1 MNFEEI
7 LLELSYRVPEGI
19 VNLTK
24 ESHINTLVEILK
36 ENGVDNANE
45 VAQKARVYFSYIS
58 EVSLNEAPK
67 LDAGL
72 QAAIEFY
79 KGKKYKNN
87 KGTEVTFSTAIQYG
101 YNGNENDKAHI
112 AAMAD
117 FEAFL
122 NANKGKYGDMETAK
136 QPEEE
141 PEQPTNA
148 FGVKGPGAKV
158 FPDKPVKE
166 KPAKPKKEKPL
177 PASSDMEDGESDNI
191 STTNPYVKPGQKVT
205 DPKKVKELMQ
215 KDTDKVIKAL
225 SKTKSQE
232 LADKERAKK
241 SGVKLGVGAGT
252 AASRAGE
259 CAVVYGGK
267 KLTEMINKGVS
278 FDKAIGEIEKDL
290 RKIAGKSDTLL
301 DDAWVDSAVST
312 LSYIQQN
319 INFKNI
325 KEFTWDTDEGRA
337 VVGSEGHGTSSDCF
351 MQLKD
356 GSRLGLSLKKDLSVF
371 VFSGGMGD
379 MMNDL
384 ASKGMQNLPTLNDY
398 KDRRTQELS
407 KLTKLATNSKT
418 IEDFQQD
425 FNDLKKNPE
434 GRFGAKGLSNRLQSI
449 EKLTGKP
456 LSKLTFGEFA
466 ESILS
471 DVTKGDNIKIL
482 ADMAKTSSN
491 PKIKEIYK
499 NVRGLDKE
507 MTFAIKEQFT
517 NPANKHVVDEIVRKE
532 THIDDILFPENK
544 HLDRLMVV
552 YGEEPAIEMKKEN
565 LVSLLGIDKEMAM
578 YENEKDPAKKAKLKD
593 QLNDKINS
601 QIKVTDKGG
610 VMSVGIDIGG
620 GSIIPIFEARVRTR
634 GIGSAPTFE
643 MPQSRFGGLAFKNG
657 TTDFKKWKDP
667 NDRID
672 VVTSMSKELLNDF
685 EDLDMSDKQTRL
697 EVIDRIKRL
706 NEILPE
712 GAKNKA
718 LTQVALKAK
727 EYKLS

>member
-24 ESHINTLVEILK
+24 EGHVNTLVEILK
-36 ENGVDNANE
+36 ENGVKNANE
-45 VAQKARVYFSYIS
+45 IAQKARVYFSYIN
-58 EVSLNEAPK
+58 EASLSEAPK
-67 LDAGL
+67 VDAGL

-101 YNGNENDKAHI
+101 YNGNENDKAHQ

-122 NANKGKYGDMETAK
+122 NANKGKYGDMEKAK

-166 KPAKPKKEKPL
+166 KPKKEKPL
-177 PASSDMEDGESDNI
+177 PANSDMEDGESDNI
-191 STTNPYVKPGQKVT
+191 STTNPYVKVGQKIT
-205 DPKKVKELMQ
+205 DPKKVKELMD

-225 SKTKSQE
+225 NKTKEQE
-232 LADKERAKK
+232 LADKERAKQ

-267 KLTEMINKGVS
+267 KLTEMINKGVD
-278 FDKAIGEIEKDL
+278 FNKAIAEVEKDL
-290 RKIAGKSDTLL
+290 RKVTSKSGTLL

-312 LSYIQQN
+312 LTYIQDN

-325 KEFTWDTDEGRA
+325 KQFTWDTDEGRA

-384 ASKGMQNLPTLNDY
+384 TSKGMQNLPTLDY
-398 KDRRTQELS
+398 YKKRRTEELS
-407 KLTKLATNSKT
+407 KLSKLATNAST
-418 IEDFQQD
+418 SAAFQKD

-434 GRFGAKGLSNRLQSI
+434 ARFGKGGLSNRLQSI
-449 EKLTGKP
+449 QKLTGKP
-456 LSKLTFGEFA
+456 LAQLSFKEFA
-466 ESILS
+466 QAVLS

-491 PKIKEIYK
+491 PKIQEIYK

-507 MTFAIKEQFT
+507 MTSDIKEQFT
-517 NPANKHVVDEIVRKE
+517 NPKNKHVVDEIVRKE

-565 LVSLLGIDKEMAM
+565 LVSLLGIGKEMGM
-578 YENEKDPAKKAKLKD
+578 YENEKDPARKAKLKD

-706 NEILPE
+706 HEILPE
-712 GAKNKA
+712 GAKKNKA

>member
-1 MNFEEI
+1 
-7 LLELSYRVPEGI
+7 
-19 VNLTK
+19 
-24 ESHINTLVEILK
+24 
-36 ENGVDNANE
+36 
-45 VAQKARVYFSYIS
+45 
-58 EVSLNEAPK
+58 
-67 LDAGL
+67 
-72 QAAIEFY
+72 
-79 KGKKYKNN
+79 
-87 KGTEVTFSTAIQYG
+87 
-101 YNGNENDKAHI
+101 
-112 AAMAD
+112 
-117 FEAFL
+117 
-122 NANKGKYGDMETAK
+122 
-136 QPEEE
+136 
-141 PEQPTNA
+141 
-148 FGVKGPGAKV
+148 
-158 FPDKPVKE
+158 
-166 KPAKPKKEKPL
+166 
-177 PASSDMEDGESDNI
+177 
-191 STTNPYVKPGQKVT
+191 
-205 DPKKVKELMQ
+205 
-215 KDTDKVIKAL
+215 
-225 SKTKSQE
+225 
-232 LADKERAKK
+232 
-241 SGVKLGVGAGT
+241 
-252 AASRAGE
+252 
-259 CAVVYGGK
+259 
-267 KLTEMINKGVS
+267 
-278 FDKAIGEIEKDL
+278 
-290 RKIAGKSDTLL
+290 
-301 DDAWVDSAVST
+301 
-312 LSYIQQN
+312 
-319 INFKNI
+319 
-325 KEFTWDTDEGRA
+325 
-337 VVGSEGHGTSSDCF
+337 

-384 ASKGMQNLPTLNDY
+384 TSKGMKNLPTLNDY
-398 KDRRTQELS
+398 KDRRTEELN
-407 KLTKLATNSKT
+407 KLVSFASNPKT
-418 IEDFQQD
+418 IEDFKKD
-425 FNDLKKNPE
+425 FNQLKKNPE
-434 GRFGAKGLSNRLQSI
+434 SRFGAKGLSNRLQSI
-449 EKLTGKP
+449 EKITGKP
-456 LSKLTFGEFA
+456 LSELTFADFA
-466 ESILS
+466 ESVLS

-507 MTFAIKEQFT
+507 MTVAIKEQFT
-517 NPANKHVVDEIVRKE
+517 NPKNKHVVDEIVRKE

-565 LVSLLGIDKEMAM
+565 LVSLMGIGKEMQM
-578 YENEKDPAKKAKLKD
+578 YESEKDPAKKAKLKD
-593 QLNDKINS
+593 YLNDKINS

-712 GAKNKA
+712 GAKNKS

>member
-1 MNFEEI
+1 MSINFQEI
-7 LLELSYRVPEGI
+7 LKELEYRVNTGI
-19 VNLTK
+19 IDLTK
-24 ESHINTLVEILK
+24 EEQVTKLVEILR
-36 ENGVDNANE
+36 ENKVSDANE
-45 VAQKARVYFSYIS
+45 IAQKVRVYFSYLNES
-58 EVSLNEAPK
+58 SLNESPK
-67 LDAGL
+67 TDAGL

-79 KGKKYKNN
+79 KGKKYKNS
-87 KGTEVTFSTAIQYG
+87 KGTPVTFSTAIQYG
-101 YNGNENDKAHI
+101 YNGNEGDKAHI
-112 AAMAD
+112 EAMAD
-117 FEAFL
+117 LEAFL

-136 QPEEE
+136 QPDE
-141 PEQPTNA
+141 EQPTNA

-158 FPDKPVKE
+158 FPDKQP
-166 KPAKPKKEKPL
+166 
-177 PASSDMEDGESDNI
+177 STNSDVEDGESDNI
-191 STTNPYVKPGQKVT
+191 STTNPYTKPGQKIT
-205 DPKKVKELMQ
+205 DPEKVEELMQ
-215 KDTDKVIKAL
+215 KDTNKVIKAL
-225 SKTKSQE
+225 SKTKAEE
-232 LADKERAKK
+232 LADKEKAKK

-267 KLTEMINKGVS
+267 KLTSLIKEGTN
-278 FDKAIGEIEKDL
+278 FDKAIVQVEKDL
-290 RKIAGKSDTLL
+290 RKIAEKSDTLL
-301 DDAWVDSAVST
+301 DNAWVDSAVST
-312 LSYIQQN
+312 LTYIQNN

-325 KEFTWDTDEGRA
+325 KQFTWDTDEGRA

-384 ASKGMQNLPTLNDY
+384 TSKGMKNLPTLNDY
-398 KDRRTQELS
+398 KDRRTEELN
-407 KLTKLATNSKT
+407 KLVSFASNPKT
-418 IEDFQQD
+418 IEDFKKD
-425 FNDLKKNPE
+425 FNQLKKNPE
-434 GRFGAKGLSNRLQSI
+434 SRFGAKGLSNRLQSI
-449 EKLTGKP
+449 EKITGTP
-456 LSKLTFGEFA
+456 LSELKFA
-466 ESILS
+466 DFVESVLS

-491 PKIKEIYK
+491 PKIQQIYK

-507 MTFAIKEQFT
+507 MTTDIKEQFT
-517 NPANKHVVDEIVRKE
+517 NPKNKHVVDEIVRKE

-565 LVSLLGIDKEMAM
+565 LVSLMGIGKEMGM
-578 YENEKDPAKKAKLKD
+578 YESEKDPAKKAKIKD
-593 QLNDKINS
+593 YLNDKINS

>member
-1 MNFEEI
+1 
-7 LLELSYRVPEGI
+7 
-19 VNLTK
+19 
-24 ESHINTLVEILK
+24 
-36 ENGVDNANE
+36 
-45 VAQKARVYFSYIS
+45 
-58 EVSLNEAPK
+58 
-67 LDAGL
+67 
-72 QAAIEFY
+72 
-79 KGKKYKNN
+79 
-87 KGTEVTFSTAIQYG
+87 
-101 YNGNENDKAHI
+101 
-112 AAMAD
+112 
-117 FEAFL
+117 
-122 NANKGKYGDMETAK
+122 
-136 QPEEE
+136 
-141 PEQPTNA
+141 
-148 FGVKGPGAKV
+148 
-158 FPDKPVKE
+158 
-166 KPAKPKKEKPL
+166 
-177 PASSDMEDGESDNI
+177 
-191 STTNPYVKPGQKVT
+191 
-205 DPKKVKELMQ
+205 
-215 KDTDKVIKAL
+215 
-225 SKTKSQE
+225 
-232 LADKERAKK
+232 
-241 SGVKLGVGAGT
+241 
-252 AASRAGE
+252 
-259 CAVVYGGK
+259 
-267 KLTEMINKGVS
+267 
-278 FDKAIGEIEKDL
+278 
-290 RKIAGKSDTLL
+290 
-301 DDAWVDSAVST
+301 
-312 LSYIQQN
+312 
-319 INFKNI
+319 
-325 KEFTWDTDEGRA
+325 
-337 VVGSEGHGTSSDCF
+337 

-379 MMNDL
+379 MMDGL
-384 ASKGMQNLPTLNDY
+384 TSKGMQNLPTLNDY
-398 KDRRTQELS
+398 KNRRTEELS
-407 KLTKLATNSKT
+407 KLSKLATNSKT
-418 IEDFQQD
+418 MEAFQED

-456 LSKLTFGEFA
+456 LSKLTFRDFA

-507 MTFAIKEQFT
+507 MTSAIKEQFT
-517 NPANKHVVDEIVRKE
+517 NPKNKHVVDEIVRKE

-565 LVSLLGIDKEMAM
+565 LVSLLGIGKEMGM

-593 QLNDKINS
+593 QLNDRINS

-667 NDRID
+667 KDRID

-685 EDLDMSDKQTRL
+685 EDLDMSDKQIRL

>member
-24 ESHINTLVEILK
+24 ENHVNTLVEILK
-36 ENGVDNANE
+36 ENGVTNANE
-45 VAQKARVYFSYIS
+45 IAQKARVYFSYIN
-58 EVSLNEAPK
+58 EASLSEAPK
-67 LDAGL
+67 TDAGL

-101 YNGNENDKAHI
+101 YNGNENDKAHQ

-136 QPEEE
+136 QPDEE

-166 KPAKPKKEKPL
+166 KPKKEKPL
-177 PASSDMEDGESDNI
+177 PADSEFEDGESDNI
-191 STTNPYVKPGQKVT
+191 STTNPYVKVGQKIT
-205 DPKKVKELMQ
+205 DPKKVKELMD

-225 SKTKSQE
+225 NKTKEQE
-232 LADKERAKK
+232 LADKERAKQ

-267 KLTEMINKGVS
+267 KLTEMINKGVN
-278 FDKAIGEIEKDL
+278 FDKAIAEVEKDL
-290 RKIAGKSDTLL
+290 RKVTSKSGTLL

-312 LSYIQQN
+312 LTYIQNN

-325 KEFTWDTDEGRA
+325 KQFTWDTDEGRA

-384 ASKGMQNLPTLNDY
+384 TSKGMQNLPTLDY
-398 KDRRTQELS
+398 YKKRRTEELS
-407 KLTKLATNSKT
+407 KLSKLATNAST
-418 IEDFQQD
+418 SAAFQKD

-434 GRFGAKGLSNRLQSI
+434 ARFGKGGLSNRLQSI
-449 EKLTGKP
+449 QKLTGKP
-456 LSKLTFGEFA
+456 LAQLTFKEFSQA
-466 ESILS
+466 ILS

-482 ADMAKTSSN
+482 ADMAKTSKE
-491 PKIKEIYK
+491 PKIQEVYK

-507 MTFAIKEQFT
+507 MTSDIKEQFT
-517 NPANKHVVDEIVRKE
+517 NPKNKHVVDEIVRKE

-565 LVSLLGIDKEMAM
+565 LVGLLGIGKEMQM
-578 YENEKDPAKKAKLKD
+578 YESEKDPAKKAKLKD

-697 EVIDRIKRL
+697 EVVDRIKRL
-706 NEILPE
+706 YEILPE
-712 GAKNKA
+712 GVKKNKA

>member
-1 MNFEEI
+1 MSINFQEI
-7 LLELSYRVPEGI
+7 LKELEYRVNTGI
-19 VNLTK
+19 IDLTK
-24 ESHINTLVEILK
+24 EEQVTKLVEILR
-36 ENGVDNANE
+36 ENKISDANE
-45 VAQKARVYFSYIS
+45 IAQKVRVYFSYLNES
-58 EVSLNEAPK
+58 SLNEAPK
-67 LDAGL
+67 TDAGL

-79 KGKKYKNN
+79 KGKKYKNS
-87 KGTEVTFSTAIQYG
+87 KGTPVTFSTAIQYG
-101 YNGNENDKAHI
+101 YNGNEGDKAHI
-112 AAMAD
+112 EAMAD
-117 FEAFL
+117 LEAFL
-122 NANKGKYGDMETAK
+122 SANKGKYGDMETAK
-136 QPEEE
+136 QPEE
-141 PEQPTNA
+141 QPANA

-158 FPDKPVKE
+158 FPDKQPDTN
-166 KPAKPKKEKPL
+166 
-177 PASSDMEDGESDNI
+177 SDVEDGESDNI
-191 STTNPYVKPGQKVT
+191 STTNPYTKPGQKIT
-205 DPKKVKELMQ
+205 DPEKVEELMQ
-215 KDTDKVIKAL
+215 KDTNKVIKAL
-225 SKTKSQE
+225 SKTKAEE
-232 LADKERAKK
+232 LADKEKAKK

-267 KLTEMINKGVS
+267 KLTSLIKEGTN
-278 FDKAIGEIEKDL
+278 FDKAIVQVEKDL
-290 RKIAGKSDTLL
+290 RKIAAKSDTLL
-301 DDAWVDSAVST
+301 DNAWVDSAVST
-312 LSYIQQN
+312 LTYIQNN

-384 ASKGMQNLPTLNDY
+384 TSKGMKNLPTLNDY
-398 KDRRTQELS
+398 KDRRTQELN
-407 KLTKLATNSKT
+407 KLVSFASNPET
-418 IEDFQQD
+418 IEDFRKD
-425 FNDLKKNPE
+425 FNQLKKNPE
-434 GRFGAKGLSNRLQSI
+434 SRFGAKGLSNRLQSI
-449 EKLTGKP
+449 EKITGTP
-456 LSKLTFGEFA
+456 LSELKFA
-466 ESILS
+466 DFVESVLS

-491 PKIKEIYK
+491 PKIQQIYK

-507 MTFAIKEQFT
+507 MTSDIKEQFT
-517 NPANKHVVDEIVRKE
+517 NPKNKHVVDEIVRKE

-565 LVSLLGIDKEMAM
+565 LVSLMGIGKEMGM
-578 YENEKDPAKKAKLKD
+578 YESEKDPAKKAKIKD
-593 QLNDKINS
+593 YLNDKINS

-712 GAKNKA
+712 GAKNKS

>member
-24 ESHINTLVEILK
+24 ESHVNTLVEILK
-36 ENGVDNANE
+36 ENGVDDANE

-101 YNGNENDKAHI
+101 YNGNENDKAHT

-136 QPEEE
+136 QPDEE

-166 KPAKPKKEKPL
+166 KPKKEKPL

-215 KDTDKVIKAL
+215 KDNDKVIRAL
-225 SKTKSQE
+225 NKTKAQE
-232 LADKERAKK
+232 LADKEKAKA

-278 FDKAIGEIEKDL
+278 FDKAIAEVEKDL
-290 RKIAGKSDTLL
+290 RKVTSKADTLL
-301 DDAWVDSAVST
+301 DDAWVNSAVST
-312 LSYIQQN
+312 LSYIQEN

-384 ASKGMQNLPTLNDY
+384 TSKGMKNLPTLNDY

-407 KLTKLATNSKT
+407 KLAKLATNPKT
-418 IEDFQQD
+418 AADFQKD

-434 GRFGAKGLSNRLQSI
+434 ARFGKGGLTNRLQSI
-449 EKLTGKP
+449 QKLTGKP
-456 LSKLTFGEFA
+456 LAQLTFKEFA
-466 ESILS
+466 NAVLS

-491 PKIKEIYK
+491 PKIQEVYK
-499 NVRGLDKE
+499 SVRGLDKE
-507 MTFAIKEQFT
+507 MTSDIKEQFT

-565 LVSLLGIDKEMAM
+565 LVGLLGIGKEMQM
-578 YENEKDPAKKAKLKD
+578 YESEKDPAKKAKLKD

-667 NDRID
+667 KDRID

-685 EDLDMSDKQTRL
+685 EDLDMSDKQTRI

>member
-1 MNFEEI
+1 MSINFQEI
-7 LLELSYRVPEGI
+7 LKELEYRVNTGI
-19 VNLTK
+19 IDLTK
-24 ESHINTLVEILK
+24 EEQVTKLVEILR
-36 ENGVDNANE
+36 ENKVSDANE
-45 VAQKARVYFSYIS
+45 IAQKVRVYFSYLNES
-58 EVSLNEAPK
+58 SLNEAPK
-67 LDAGL
+67 TDAGL

-79 KGKKYKNN
+79 KGKKYKNS
-87 KGTEVTFSTAIQYG
+87 KGTPVTFSTAIQYG
-101 YNGNENDKAHI
+101 YNGNEGDKAHI
-112 AAMAD
+112 EAMAD
-117 FEAFL
+117 LEAFL

-136 QPEEE
+136 QPEE
-141 PEQPTNA
+141 QPANA
-148 FGVKGPGAKV
+148 FGVKGPGTKV
-158 FPDKPVKE
+158 FPDEQPST
-166 KPAKPKKEKPL
+166 
-177 PASSDMEDGESDNI
+177 SSDTEDGESDNI
-191 STTNPYVKPGQKVT
+191 STTNPYTKPGQKIT
-205 DPKKVKELMQ
+205 DPEKVEELMQ
-215 KDTDKVIKAL
+215 KDTNKVIKAL
-225 SKTKSQE
+225 SKTKAQE
-232 LADKERAKK
+232 LADKEKAKK

-267 KLTEMINKGVS
+267 KLTSLIKEGTN
-278 FDKAIGEIEKDL
+278 FDKAIVQVEKDL
-290 RKIAGKSDTLL
+290 RKIAEKSDTLL
-301 DDAWVDSAVST
+301 DNAWVDSAIST
-312 LSYIQQN
+312 LTYIQNN

-325 KEFTWDTDEGRA
+325 KQFTWDTDEGRA

-384 ASKGMQNLPTLNDY
+384 TSKGMKNLPTLNDY
-398 KDRRTQELS
+398 KDRRTEELN
-407 KLTKLATNSKT
+407 KLVSFASNPKT
-418 IEDFQQD
+418 IEDFKKD
-425 FNDLKKNPE
+425 FNQLKKNPE
-434 GRFGAKGLSNRLQSI
+434 SRFGAKGLSNRLQSI
-449 EKLTGKP
+449 EKITGKP
-456 LSKLTFGEFA
+456 LSELTFADFA
-466 ESILS
+466 ESVLS

-491 PKIKEIYK
+491 PKIQQIYK

-507 MTFAIKEQFT
+507 MTTDIKEQFT
-517 NPANKHVVDEIVRKE
+517 NPKNKHVVDEIVRKE

-565 LVSLLGIDKEMAM
+565 LVSLMGIGKEMQM
-578 YENEKDPAKKAKLKD
+578 YESEKDPAKKAKLKD
-593 QLNDKINS
+593 YLNDKINS

-712 GAKNKA
+712 GAKNKS

>member
-1 MNFEEI
+1 
-7 LLELSYRVPEGI
+7 V
-19 VNLTK
+19 
-24 ESHINTLVEILK
+24 
-36 ENGVDNANE
+36 
-45 VAQKARVYFSYIS
+45 
-58 EVSLNEAPK
+58 
-67 LDAGL
+67 
-72 QAAIEFY
+72 
-79 KGKKYKNN
+79 
-87 KGTEVTFSTAIQYG
+87 
-101 YNGNENDKAHI
+101 
-112 AAMAD
+112 
-117 FEAFL
+117 
-122 NANKGKYGDMETAK
+122 
-136 QPEEE
+136 
-141 PEQPTNA
+141 
-148 FGVKGPGAKV
+148 
-158 FPDKPVKE
+158 
-166 KPAKPKKEKPL
+166 
-177 PASSDMEDGESDNI
+177 EDGESDNI
-191 STTNPYVKPGQKVT
+191 STTNPYTKPGQKIT
-205 DPKKVKELMQ
+205 DPEKVEELMQ
-215 KDTDKVIKAL
+215 KDTNKVIKAL
-225 SKTKSQE
+225 NKTKAEE
-232 LADKERAKK
+232 LADKEKAKK

-267 KLTEMINKGVS
+267 KLTSLIKEGTN
-278 FDKAIGEIEKDL
+278 FDKAIAQVEKDL
-290 RKIAGKSDTLL
+290 RKIAAKSDTLL
-301 DDAWVDSAVST
+301 DNAWVDSAVST
-312 LSYIQQN
+312 LTYIQNN

-384 ASKGMQNLPTLNDY
+384 TSKGMKNLPTLNDY
-398 KDRRTQELS
+398 KDRRTEELN
-407 KLTKLATNSKT
+407 KLVSFASNPET
-418 IEDFQQD
+418 IEDFRKD
-425 FNDLKKNPE
+425 FNQLKKNPE
-434 GRFGAKGLSNRLQSI
+434 SRFGAKGLSNRLQSI
-449 EKLTGKP
+449 EKITGTP
-456 LSKLTFGEFA
+456 LSELTFADFVK
-466 ESILS
+466 SVLS

-491 PKIKEIYK
+491 PKIQQIYK

-507 MTFAIKEQFT
+507 MTSDIKEQFT
-517 NPANKHVVDEIVRKE
+517 NPKNKHVVDEIVRKE

-565 LVSLLGIDKEMAM
+565 LVSLLGIGKEMGM

-593 QLNDKINS
+593 QLNDRINS

-667 NDRID
+667 KDRID

-685 EDLDMSDKQTRL
+685 EDLDMSDKQIRL

>member
-24 ESHINTLVEILK
+24 ESHVNTLVEILK
-36 ENGVDNANE
+36 ENNVKNANQL
-45 VAQKARVYFSYIS
+45 AQKARVYFSYIN
-58 EVSLNEAPK
+58 EASLSEAPK
-67 LDAGL
+67 TDAGL

-79 KGKKYKNN
+79 KGKKYQNS
-87 KGTEVTFSTAIQYG
+87 KGTDVTFSTAIQYG
-101 YNGNENDKAHI
+101 YKGNESDKAHQ

-117 FEAFL
+117 LEAFL

-136 QPEEE
+136 QPDEQ

-166 KPAKPKKEKPL
+166 KPKKEKPL
-177 PASSDMEDGESDNI
+177 PVDSDLEDGESDNI
-191 STTNPYVKPGQKVT
+191 STTNPYVKVGQKIT

-225 SKTKSQE
+225 NKTKAQE
-232 LADKERAKK
+232 LADKEKAKA

-278 FDKAIGEIEKDL
+278 FDKAISEVEKDL
-290 RKIAGKSDTLL
+290 RKVTGKSDTLL
-301 DDAWVDSAVST
+301 DDAWVNSAVST
-312 LSYIQQN
+312 LSYIQEN

-384 ASKGMQNLPTLNDY
+384 TSKGMQNLPTLNDY
-398 KDRRTQELS
+398 KNRRTEELN
-407 KLTKLATNSKT
+407 KLTKLATSPKT
-418 IEDFQQD
+418 MEDFQKD

-434 GRFGAKGLSNRLQSI
+434 LRFGKGGLSNRLQSI

-456 LSKLTFGEFA
+456 LSKLTFKEFS

-491 PKIKEIYK
+491 PKIQEIYK

-507 MTFAIKEQFT
+507 MTTDIKEQFT
-517 NPANKHVVDEIVRKE
+517 NPKNKHVVDEIVRKE

-565 LVSLLGIDKEMAM
+565 LVSLMGIGKEMGM
-578 YENEKDPAKKAKLKD
+578 YENEKDPAKKSKLKD
-593 QLNDKINS
+593 YLNDKINS

-712 GAKNKA
+712 GAKKNKA

>member
-1 MNFEEI
+1 MSINFQEI
-7 LLELSYRVPEGI
+7 LKELEYRVNTGI
-19 VNLTK
+19 IDLTK
-24 ESHINTLVEILK
+24 EEQVTKLVEILR
-36 ENGVDNANE
+36 ENKVSDANE
-45 VAQKARVYFSYIS
+45 IAQKVRVYFSYLNES
-58 EVSLNEAPK
+58 SLNEAPK
-67 LDAGL
+67 TDAGL

-79 KGKKYKNN
+79 KGKKYKNS
-87 KGTEVTFSTAIQYG
+87 KGTPVTFSTAIQYG
-101 YNGNENDKAHI
+101 YNGNEGDKAHI
-112 AAMAD
+112 EAMAD
-117 FEAFL
+117 LEAFL

-136 QPEEE
+136 QPEE
-141 PEQPTNA
+141 QPANA

-158 FPDKPVKE
+158 FPDEQPST
-166 KPAKPKKEKPL
+166 
-177 PASSDMEDGESDNI
+177 SSDTEDGESDNI
-191 STTNPYVKPGQKVT
+191 STTNPYTKPGQKIT
-205 DPKKVKELMQ
+205 DPEKVEELMQ
-215 KDTDKVIKAL
+215 KDTNKVIKAL
-225 SKTKSQE
+225 SKTKAQE
-232 LADKERAKK
+232 LADKEKAKK

-267 KLTEMINKGVS
+267 KLTSLIKEGTN
-278 FDKAIGEIEKDL
+278 FDKAIVQVEKDL
-290 RKIAGKSDTLL
+290 RKIAEKSDTLL
-301 DDAWVDSAVST
+301 DNAWVDSAIST
-312 LSYIQQN
+312 LTYIQNN

-325 KEFTWDTDEGRA
+325 KQFTWDTDEGRA

-384 ASKGMQNLPTLNDY
+384 TSKGMKNLPTLNDY
-398 KDRRTQELS
+398 KDRRTEELN
-407 KLTKLATNSKT
+407 KLVSFASNPKT
-418 IEDFQQD
+418 IEDFKKD
-425 FNDLKKNPE
+425 FNQLKKNPE
-434 GRFGAKGLSNRLQSI
+434 SRFGAKGLSNRLQSI
-449 EKLTGKP
+449 EKITGKP
-456 LSKLTFGEFA
+456 LSELTFADFA
-466 ESILS
+466 ESVLS

-491 PKIKEIYK
+491 PKIQQIYK

-507 MTFAIKEQFT
+507 MTTDIKEQFT
-517 NPANKHVVDEIVRKE
+517 NPKNKHVVDEIVRKE

-565 LVSLLGIDKEMAM
+565 LVSLMGIGKEMQM
-578 YENEKDPAKKAKLKD
+578 YESEKDPAKKAKLKD
-593 QLNDKINS
+593 YLNDKINS

-712 GAKNKA
+712 GAKNKS

>member
-24 ESHINTLVEILK
+24 ESHVNTLVEILK
-36 ENGVDNANE
+36 ENNVQNANQL
-45 VAQKARVYFSYIS
+45 AQKARVYFSYIN
-58 EVSLNEAPK
+58 EASLNEAPK
-67 LDAGL
+67 TDAGL

-79 KGKKYKNN
+79 KGKKYQNS
-87 KGTEVTFSTAIQYG
+87 KGTDVTFSTAIQYG
-101 YNGNENDKAHI
+101 YKGNENDKAHQ

-117 FEAFL
+117 LEAFL

-136 QPEEE
+136 QPDEE

-158 FPDKPVKE
+158 FPDKGTTDKSTIDKE
-166 KPAKPKKEKPL
+166 P
-177 PASSDMEDGESDNI
+177 STNSDMEDGESDNI
-191 STTNPYVKPGQKVT
+191 STTNPYVKVGQKIT
-205 DPKKVKELMQ
+205 DPEKVEELMN
-215 KDTDKVIKAL
+215 KDADKVMKAL
-225 SKTKSQE
+225 NKTKEQE

-267 KLTEMINKGVS
+267 KLTNLIKEGIP
-278 FDKAIGEIEKDL
+278 FDKAIAQVEKDL
-290 RKIAGKSDTLL
+290 RKVTSKPGTLL
-301 DDAWVDSAVST
+301 DDAWVNSAVST
-312 LSYIQQN
+312 LTYIQDN

-325 KEFTWDTDEGRA
+325 KQFTWDTDEGRA

-356 GSRLGLSLKKDLSVF
+356 GRRLGLSLKKDLSVF

-384 ASKGMQNLPTLNDY
+384 TSKGMKNLPTLNDY
-398 KDRRTQELS
+398 KNRRTEELN
-407 KLTKLATNSKT
+407 KLVSLATNPNT
-418 IEDFQQD
+418 IDSFKNDFKS
-425 FNDLKKNPE
+425 LKKNPE
-434 GRFGAKGLSNRLQSI
+434 SRFGAKGLVNRLQSI
-449 EKLTGKP
+449 EKIAGKP
-456 LSKLTFGEFA
+456 LSDLTFNEFV
-466 ESILS
+466 ETVLS

-482 ADMAKTSSN
+482 ADMAKTSTD
-491 PKIKEIYK
+491 PKIQKIYK

-507 MTFAIKEQFT
+507 MTTDIKEQFT
-517 NPANKHVVDEIVRKE
+517 NPKNKHVVDEIVRKE

-565 LVSLLGIDKEMAM
+565 LVSLLGIGKEMGM
-578 YENEKDPAKKAKLKD
+578 YENEKDPAKKSKLKD
-593 QLNDKINS
+593 HLNDKINS

-667 NDRID
+667 KDRID

-712 GAKNKA
+712 GAKKNKA

>member
-1 MNFEEI
+1 MSINFQEI
-7 LLELSYRVPEGI
+7 LKELEYRANTGI
-19 VNLTK
+19 IDLTK
-24 ESHINTLVEILK
+24 EEQVTKLVEILR
-36 ENGVDNANE
+36 ENKISDANE
-45 VAQKARVYFSYIS
+45 IAQKVRVYFSYLTES
-58 EVSLNEAPK
+58 SLNEAPK
-67 LDAGL
+67 EDAGL

-79 KGKKYKNN
+79 KDKKYKNN
-87 KGTEVTFSTAIQYG
+87 KGGEVVFSTAIQYG
-101 YNGNENDKAHI
+101 NIGKENDKAHT

-122 NANKGKYGDMETAK
+122 NANKGKYGDMETVK
-136 QPEEE
+136 QPDEE

-148 FGVKGPGAKV
+148 FGVQGPGAKV
-158 FPDKPVKE
+158 FPDKPAKE
-166 KPAKPKKEKPL
+166 KPQKEKPT
-177 PASSDMEDGESDNI
+177 SVQSDMEDGESDNI
-191 STTNPYVKPGQKVT
+191 STTNPYTKPGQKIT

-215 KDTDKVIKAL
+215 KDNDKVIRAL
-225 SKTKSQE
+225 SKTKAQE
-232 LADKERAKK
+232 LADKEKAKK

-278 FDKAIGEIEKDL
+278 FDKAIAEVEKDL

-312 LSYIQQN
+312 LSYIQEN

-379 MMNDL
+379 MMDGL
-384 ASKGMQNLPTLNDY
+384 TSKGMQNLPTLNDY
-398 KDRRTQELS
+398 KNRRTEELS
-407 KLTKLATNSKT
+407 KLSKLATNSKT
-418 IEDFQQD
+418 MESFQKD

-456 LSKLTFGEFA
+456 LSKLTFRDFA

-507 MTFAIKEQFT
+507 MTTAIKEQFT
-517 NPANKHVVDEIVRKE
+517 NPKNKHVVDEIVRKE

-565 LVSLLGIDKEMAM
+565 LVSLLGIGKEMGM

-593 QLNDKINS
+593 QLNDRINS

-667 NDRID
+667 KDRID

-685 EDLDMSDKQTRL
+685 EDLDMSDKQIRL
-697 EVIDRIKRL
+697 EVIGRIKRL

>member
-45 VAQKARVYFSYIS
+45 IAQKARVYFSYIN

-67 LDAGL
+67 VDAGL

-79 KGKKYKNN
+79 KGKKYKND

-101 YNGNENDKAHI
+101 YSGKENDKAHQ
-112 AAMAD
+112 AAMGD
-117 FEAFL
+117 LEAFL

-136 QPEEE
+136 QPDE
-141 PEQPTNA
+141 EQPTNA

-191 STTNPYVKPGQKVT
+191 STTNPYVKPGQKIT

-312 LSYIQQN
+312 LSYIQEN

-507 MTFAIKEQFT
+507 MTVAIKEQFT

-565 LVSLLGIDKEMAM
+565 LVSLLGIGKEMGM

>member
-1 MNFEEI
+1 MSINFQEI
-7 LLELSYRVPEGI
+7 LKELEYRVNTGI
-19 VNLTK
+19 IDLTK
-24 ESHINTLVEILK
+24 EEQVTKLVEILR
-36 ENGVDNANE
+36 ENKISDANE
-45 VAQKARVYFSYIS
+45 IAQKVRVYFSYLNES
-58 EVSLNEAPK
+58 SLNEAPK
-67 LDAGL
+67 TDAGL

-79 KGKKYKNN
+79 KGKKYKNS
-87 KGTEVTFSTAIQYG
+87 KGTPVTFSTAIQYG
-101 YNGNENDKAHI
+101 YNGNEGDKAHI
-112 AAMAD
+112 EAMAD
-117 FEAFL
+117 LEAFL

-136 QPEEE
+136 QPEE
-141 PEQPTNA
+141 QPANA

-158 FPDKPVKE
+158 FPDKQPDTN
-166 KPAKPKKEKPL
+166 
-177 PASSDMEDGESDNI
+177 SDVEDGESDNI
-191 STTNPYVKPGQKVT
+191 STTNPYTKPGQKIT
-205 DPKKVKELMQ
+205 DPEKVEELMQ
-215 KDTDKVIKAL
+215 KDTNKVIKAL
-225 SKTKSQE
+225 SKTKAEE
-232 LADKERAKK
+232 LADKEKAKK

-267 KLTEMINKGVS
+267 KLTSLIKEGTN
-278 FDKAIGEIEKDL
+278 FDKAIAQVEKDL
-290 RKIAGKSDTLL
+290 RKIAAKSDTLL
-301 DDAWVDSAVST
+301 DNAWVDSAVST
-312 LSYIQQN
+312 LTYIQNN

-384 ASKGMQNLPTLNDY
+384 TSKGMKNLPTLNDY
-398 KDRRTQELS
+398 KDRRTQELN
-407 KLTKLATNSKT
+407 KLVSFASNPET
-418 IEDFQQD
+418 IEDFRKD
-425 FNDLKKNPE
+425 FNQLKKNPE
-434 GRFGAKGLSNRLQSI
+434 SRFGAKGLSNRLQSI
-449 EKLTGKP
+449 EKITGTP
-456 LSKLTFGEFA
+456 LSELKFA
-466 ESILS
+466 DFVESVLS

-491 PKIKEIYK
+491 PKIQQIYK

-507 MTFAIKEQFT
+507 MTSDIKEQFT
-517 NPANKHVVDEIVRKE
+517 NPKNKHVVDEIVRKE

-565 LVSLLGIDKEMAM
+565 LVSLMGIGKEMGM
-578 YENEKDPAKKAKLKD
+578 YESEKDPAKKAKIKD
-593 QLNDKINS
+593 YLNDKINS

-712 GAKNKA
+712 GAKNKS